1 MKNNTNFVI
10 NGFKSLSKKPDIVN
24 GTLWK
29 VLLQL
34 STPIIIANL
43 FQTFY
48 NLADA
53 FWLGKLGK
61 SALAAPTITFNIVFT
76 IISLAGGLG
85 AGGMTVLAQYKGAE
99 NSEKVNETAVNTFV
113 LLLIISTVLSVLGFI
128 FTPQI
133 LSLMQ
138 TPPDAY
144 KLTLEYMRIIFIGIP
159 FVFGFYVYQG
169 LMQGYG
175 DTVNPMKISGFTV
188 ILNII
193 LDPLLIFGWG
203 PFPKMGV
210 AGAAIATIFSQF
222 VSTIIGVTQMMSGRY
237 GLKIE
242 FSHFRFNKQIIGSI
256 LKVGLPISVSQ
267 TGTSLGFTVL
277 MGIVNTFG
285 SGVISAFGV
294 GNRIIS
300 LLTTPA
306 MGLAMGT
313 STVVAQN
320 MGADKI
326 DRAEH
331 SVWVAAFMNGI
342 LLFILTTLLFFFG
355 ASVVKFFINDPQV
368 IAIGNS
374 MFKITSYSVLFF
386 SIMMIFN
393 ASFRGSGHTMPTL
406 IMQMSRLWLLRIPF
420 AWFLAKVLGYGANG
434 IFWAMFISNMVTAF
448 VSFIWF
454 KSGSWKRKILPRIEE
469 NIIEE
474 EIRALK

>member
-1 MKNNTNFVI
+1 MKNDTNVVI
-10 NGFKSLSKKPDIVN
+10 SKTGFFSRTPDILN
-24 GTLWK
+24 GTLWR

-85 AGGMTVLAQYKGAE
+85 AGGMTVLAQYKGKGDY
-99 NSEKVNETAVNTFV
+99 EKVNETASNTFV
-113 LLLIISTVLSVLGFI
+113 LLLIISSVLSAIGFI
-128 FTPQI
+128 FAPQI

-144 KLTLEYMRIIFIGIP
+144 GMTLSYMRIIFVGIP

-175 DTVNPMKISGFTV
+175 DTISPMKISAFTV

-193 LDPLLIFGWG
+193 IDPLLIFGLG

-210 AGAAIATIFSQF
+210 SGAAVATIFSQF
-222 VSTIIGVTQMMSGRY
+222 ISTVIGIGQMMSGKY
-237 GLKIE
+237 GLKLE
-242 FSHFRFNKQIIGSI
+242 FKNFKFNGEIVKAI
-256 LKVGLPISVSQ
+256 LKVGVPISVSQ

-320 MGADKI
+320 IGANKVK
-326 DRAEH
+326 RAES

-342 LLFILTTLLFFFG
+342 LLFVLTTLLFFFG
-355 ASVVKFFINDPQV
+355 ASVVRFFINDPQV

-393 ASFRGSGHTMPTL
+393 ASFRGSGHTVPTL

-420 AWFLAKVLGYGANG
+420 AWFLAKTLGYGANG
-434 IFWAMFISNMVTAF
+434 IFWAMFISNVVTAF
-448 VSFIWF
+448 VSFVWF
-454 KSGSWKRKILPRIEE
+454 KSGDWKKKIIVHEE
-469 NIIEE
+469 TDLMTE
-474 EIRALK
+474 EIEAMK

>member
-1 MKNNTNFVI
+1 MKNNTNIVI
-10 NGFKSLSKKPDIVN
+10 NGFKKISEKPDLLN
-24 GTLWK
+24 GALWK

-48 NLADA
+48 NLTDA

-76 IISLAGGLG
+76 IIAIAGGLG
-85 AGGMTVLAQYKGAE
+85 AGGMTVLAQYKGAG
-99 NSEKVNETAVNTFV
+99 NTEKVNETASNTFV
-113 LLLIISTVLSVLGFI
+113 LLIIISTTLAILGYI
-128 FTPQI
+128 LTPQI
-133 LSLMQ
+133 LTLMQ
-138 TPPDAY
+138 TPSDAY
-144 KLTLEYMRIIFIGIP
+144 LLTLNYMRIIFIGIP
-159 FVFGFYVYQG
+159 FVFGFYIYQG

-175 DTVNPMKISGFTV
+175 DTFNPMKISALTV
-188 ILNII
+188 TLNII
-193 LDPLLIFGWG
+193 LDPVLIFGLG
-203 PFPKMGV
+203 PFPRMGV
-210 AGAAIATIFSQF
+210 SGAAIATIFSQF
-222 VSTIIGVTQMMSGRY
+222 ISSVIGISQMLSGKY
-237 GLKIE
+237 GLKLS
-242 FSHFRFNKQIIGSI
+242 FSGFRFNREIVTAI
-256 LKVGLPISVSQ
+256 LKVGIPISISQ
-267 TGTSLGFTVL
+267 TGTSFGFTVL

-320 MGADKI
+320 IGADRT

-331 SVWVAAFMNGI
+331 SVWVAALMNGV

-355 ASVVKFFINDPQV
+355 ASVVRFFINDPEV
-368 IAIGNS
+368 IEIGKS

-406 IMQMSRLWLLRIPF
+406 IMQLSRLWLLRIPF
-420 AWFLAKVLGYGANG
+420 AWLLAKTMGYGANG
-434 IFWAMFISNMVTAF
+434 IFWAMFISNTVTAI

-454 KSGSWKRKILPRIEE
+454 KSGSWKRKILPIAKE
-469 NIIEE
+469 NIITE
-474 EIRALK
+474 EIQALK